1 MGKDQALTKTKI
13 ALRSGAAPLVLG
25 MALFASPALAQS
37 AATAPPTGPATADN
51 TQTDDAQDVVVTGS
65 RIPQSANITSVAP
78 VTVVSNQDFKL
89 QGTTRVED
97 LLNTLPSLFAS
108 QASTL
113 SNGADGTA
121 TIDLRGLGTNR
132 TLTLVN
138 GRRLLPGD
146 PSNGSGSAA
155 DINIIPASMIKR
167 VEVLTG
173 GASST
178 YGADAVA
185 GVVNFIMDT
194 NFTGVRFDGQ
204 YSLYQH
210 DNRDKFL
217 TPLLLTRQGQGLS
230 GYDFPTGPNAN
241 GGQFDGT
248 VSVGTAFGDNRG
260 QITAYAGY
268 RHVNAIK
275 QSQRDYSACV
285 LQNTGAG
292 APRCGGSATSD
303 NGNVLLFTPASMG
316 SSTVYTFRP
325 NRGFANSTTLY
336 NFAPN
341 NYYQRNDE
349 RYTAGLFANYEISD
363 SIKPYLEFM
372 FMDDRTNAQ
381 IAESGDF
388 GNTVTINSDNPLI
401 SAAQRAV
408 IFAPANLINGTL
420 GGFPLATSASYN
432 PNPAAPPTLFIDPVT
447 GATYNQGFFQL
458 LRRNV
463 EGGPR
468 NADLRHRN
476 YRGVVGLKGDLG
488 KAWSYDA
495 YYQYGKTIY
504 SQVYSNEFSVAR
516 LTKALDVIDDPRV
529 PGIQPICRSVLNG
542 SDPNCVPYDVFNG
555 AGGASAAS
563 VRYLS
568 ATGFQRGRTTEQIAN
583 VSLTGRLGEYGF
595 KMPWATDGVG
605 INVGF
610 EYRKENLTLRTD
622 QAFQTGDLTGQG
634 GATLPI
640 SGGFRVYEFFGETQ
654 VPLVQDSFFYNLSLT
669 AGYRYS
675 SYKTT
680 AGNTYKTDTY
690 KFGVD
695 FAPVRDI
702 KLRGSYNRAA
712 RAPNIQELFA
722 TQTVALD
729 GSKDPCADKTI
740 ATTDY
745 GCRYQGLAVGQNTA
759 SNPAGQYNGLVGGVP
774 SLTPEK
780 ATTKSF
786 GVVLQPRFLPRFA
799 LSVDWF
805 DIKIRNAIRS
815 AGPDALLADCVA
827 NATATVR
834 PASCG
839 LVHRDVAG
847 SLWLSPNGYV
857 IDLPNNAGSQQT
869 RGIEVN
875 GSYSQPLGGLGN
887 LSASFIGTYL
897 DAYKVSSGV
906 TQPYDCAGLYGPTC
920 SKGGTTD
927 AGSPLPRWRHKARL
941 TLQLPS
947 GIGLSGQWRYIGP
960 VRAETLTNY
969 QALKGAFTFDPGLR
983 LKPYSYFDLALN
995 AMVGSRFDFRLGVN
1009 NLFDKQPP
1017 FVTSGNG
1024 ARDGSNLCPTG
1035 SCNGNTYP
1043 ATYDA
1048 LGRYLFA
1055 GVSVNF

>member
-1 MGKDQALTKTKI
+1 MTNRTKN
-13 ALRSGAAPLVLG
+13 ALRASAAPIVLG
-25 MALFASPALAQS
+25 VALFAAPAFAQTTPAPD
-37 AATAPPTGPATADN
+37 AAPTLPATPTAAPDK
-51 TQTDDAQDVVVTGS
+51 DIVITGS

-78 VTVVSNQDFKL
+78 VTVVNNEDFKL
-89 QGTTRVED
+89 QGTGRVED
-97 LLNTLPSLFAS
+97 LLNTLPSVFAS
-108 QASTL
+108 QASSI

-121 TIDLRGLGTNR
+121 TIDLRGLGTTR

-146 PSNGSGSAA
+146 PSPTSGSAA
-155 DINIIPASMIKR
+155 DINILPASMIKR

-217 TPLLLTRQGQGLS
+217 TPLLNTRQGQGLS
-230 GYDFPTGPNAN
+230 GYGYPTGPVAD

-248 VSVGTAFGDNRG
+248 MSIGSGFDDDRG
-260 QITAYAGY
+260 HAVVYFGY
-268 RHVNAIK
+268 RKVNPVVQAN
-275 QSQRDYSACV
+275 RDYSACV
-285 LQNTGAG
+285 LQNTGGG
-292 APRCGGSATSD
+292 APRCGGSATSN
-303 NGNVLLFTPASMG
+303 NGNAVVFSGGTSTIFT
-316 SSTVYTFRP
+316 FKP
-325 NRGFANSTTLY
+325 NGGFANSTSLY

-349 RYTAGLFANYEISD
+349 RYTAGFFANYEVND
-363 SIKPYLEFM
+363 AIKPYLEFM

-388 GNTVTINSDNPLI
+388 GNTLTINSDNPLI
-401 SAAQRAV
+401 SPAQRAV
-408 IFAPANLINGTL
+408 IFAGENLINGEL
-420 GGFPLATSASYN
+420 GGFPLAAGAPYN
-432 PNPAAPPTLFIDPVT
+432 PNPGAAPLTYIDPTT
-447 GATYNQGFFQL
+447 GATYNKGFFQL

-468 NADLRHRN
+468 NADLRHTN
-476 YRGVVGLKGDLG
+476 YRGVLGFKGDLG

-495 YYQYGKTIY
+495 YYQYGKTVY
-504 SQVYSNEFSVAR
+504 SQVYTNEFSVAR
-516 LTKALDVIDDPRV
+516 LQKALDVV
-529 PGIQPICRSVLNG
+529 AGPGGTPICRSVRDG
-542 SDPNCVPYDVFNG
+542 TDPNCVPYNVFGG
-555 AGGASAAS
+555 AGAASAAA
-563 VRYLS
+563 VKYLS
-568 ATGFQRGRTTEQIAN
+568 ATGFQRGQTTEQIAD
-583 VSLTGRLGEYGF
+583 VSFTGRLGEYGL
-595 KMPWATDGVG
+595 KTPWATDGIGV
-605 INVGF
+605 NVGF
-610 EYRKENLTLRTD
+610 EYRNETLDLQTD
-622 QAFQTGDLTGQG
+622 QEFQTGDLTGQG

-640 SGGFRVYEFFGETQ
+640 KGGFHVYEFFGETQ
-654 VPLVQDSFFYNLSLT
+654 VPLVQDSFFYNLTLS

-680 AGNTYKTDTY
+680 SGNEYKTDTY
-690 KFGVD
+690 KLGVD
-695 FAPVRDI
+695 FAPIRDI
-702 KLRGSYNRAA
+702 KFRGSYNRAA

-729 GSKDPCADKTI
+729 GSKDPCADTVI
-740 ATTDY
+740 TATNY
-745 GCRYQGLAVGQNTA
+745 GCRAQGLAVGQKTA
-759 SNPAGQYNGLVGGVP
+759 SNPAGQYNGLIGGVA

-780 ATTKSF
+780 ATTKSV
-786 GVVLQPRFLPRFA
+786 GIVLQPRFLPRFA

-805 DIKIRNAIRS
+805 DIKIKNAIRS

-827 NATATVR
+827 NATATFT

-839 LVHRDVAG
+839 LVHRDTAG

-857 IDLPNNAGSQQT
+857 IDLPSNLGSQET

-875 GSYSQPLGGLGN
+875 GSYNQPIGSLGS
-887 LSASFIGTYL
+887 LSATVIGTYL

-927 AGSPLPRWRHKARL
+927 AGSPMPRWRHKARL
-941 TLQLPS
+941 TWQTPMGL
-947 GIGLSGQWRYIGP
+947 GLSAQWRYIGP
-960 VRAETLTNY
+960 VKAETLTNY
-969 QALKGAFTFDPGLR
+969 EALHGANHFDPGLHI
-983 LKPYSYFDLALN
+983 KSYSYFDLALTAN
-995 AMVGSRFDFRLGVN
+995 VGKSFNFRLGVN
-1009 NLFDKQPP
+1009 NVFDKQPP

-1024 ARDGSNLCPTG
+1024 GKDGSNLCPTG
-1035 SCNGNTYP
+1035 PCNGNTYP
-1043 ATYDA
+1043 AVYDA

-1055 GVSVNF
+1055 GVTLDF